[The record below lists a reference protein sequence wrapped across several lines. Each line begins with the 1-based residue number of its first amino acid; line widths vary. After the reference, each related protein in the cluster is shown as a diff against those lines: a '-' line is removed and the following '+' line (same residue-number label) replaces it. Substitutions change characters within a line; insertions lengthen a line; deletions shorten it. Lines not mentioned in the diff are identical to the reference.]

1 MPTLRSKKGTDDE
14 GIDDFDLTNVWS
26 DGTIGLTRDGKR
38 SEILLMPSLDGQ
50 ATFMQLGN
58 AGRLRGEAFSLYQR
72 KLKEKRNG

>member
-1 MPTLRSKKGTDDE
+1 MTKKKE
-14 GIDDFDLTNVWS
+14 EEKDDFELTQVWS

-38 SEILLMPSLDGQ
+38 SEILLMPSLDGKE
-50 ATFMQLGN
+50 TFMQLGA